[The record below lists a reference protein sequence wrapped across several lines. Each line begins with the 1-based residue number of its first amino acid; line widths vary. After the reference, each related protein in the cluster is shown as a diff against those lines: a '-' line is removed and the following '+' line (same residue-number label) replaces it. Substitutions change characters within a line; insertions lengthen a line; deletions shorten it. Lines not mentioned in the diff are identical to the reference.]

1 MKKLRPLSLLI
12 LVLLSNI
19 VMAQSIR
26 VLPVSTDIIG
36 NNAAEMLYN
45 RLNQAVSLNGM
56 ASTDNSN
63 KFLLIPSVTVMSV
76 EPTTTAPIQYVAE
89 IEISLFLVD
98 NSRKLLISQEILTR
112 KGVADNENS
121 AVLESIKS
129 LKGRDPKLKKLIV
142 NAKNEI
148 IEYYNT
154 ECEKIIET
162 ITAYIEMEMY
172 DEALDELNAIPQTDA
187 DLECYKNSIDILNKI
202 SVEQQTKSNNI
213 IYTCK
218 ILNAHFPQYSNS
230 P

>member
-1 MKKLRPLSLLI
+1 MLI

-76 EPTTTAPIQYVAE
+76 EPTTTAPVQYVAE

-148 IEYYNT
+148 IEYYNA

-162 ITAYIEMEMY
+162 IAAYIEMEMY
-172 DEALDELNAIPQTDA
+172 DEALDELNAIPQLDA
-187 DLECYKNSIDILNKI
+187 ELECYKNSIDILNKI
-202 SVEQQTKSNNI
+202 SVEQQTKSNNNI
-213 IYTCK
+213 KNENPDVSWI
-218 ILNAHFPQYSNS
+218 ND
-230 P
+230 

>member
-1 MKKLRPLSLLI
+1 MKKLRSLSLLI

-19 VMAQSIR
+19 VMAQYIR
-26 VLPVSTDIIG
+26 VLPVSTDNIG
-36 NNAAEMLYN
+36 NNAAEMLHD

-63 KFLLIPSVTVMSV
+63 KFLLIPSVTVTSV
-76 EPTTTAPIQYVAE
+76 EPTTTTPVQYVAE
-89 IEISLFLVD
+89 IEISLSLVD

-112 KGVADNENS
+112 KGVADNES
-121 AVLESIKS
+121 GAVTESIKS

-213 IYTCK
+213 IRNENPDVSW
-218 ILNAHFPQYSNS
+218 IND
-230 P
+230 

>member
-1 MKKLRPLSLLI
+1 MKKLRSLSLLI

-19 VMAQSIR
+19 VMAQYIR
-26 VLPVSTDIIG
+26 VLPVSTDNIG
-36 NNAAEMLYN
+36 NNAAEMLHD

-112 KGVADNENS
+112 KGVADNENG

-148 IEYYNT
+148 IEYYNA

-162 ITAYIEMEMY
+162 IAAYIEMEMY
-172 DEALDELNAIPQTDA
+172 DEALDELNAIPQLDA
-187 DLECYKNSIDILNKI
+187 ELECYKNSIDILNKI
-202 SVEQQTKSNNI
+202 SVEQQTKSNNNI
-213 IYTCK
+213 KNENPDVSWI
-218 ILNAHFPQYSNS
+218 ND
-230 P
+230 

>member
-1 MKKLRPLSLLI
+1 MKKLRSLSLLI

-19 VMAQSIR
+19 VMAQYIR
-26 VLPVSTDIIG
+26 VLPVSTDNIG
-36 NNAAEMLYN
+36 NNAAEMLHD

-63 KFLLIPSVTVMSV
+63 KFLLIPSVTVTSV
-76 EPTTTAPIQYVAE
+76 EPTTTTPVQYVAE
-89 IEISLFLVD
+89 IEISLSLID

-112 KGVADNENS
+112 KGVADNES
-121 AVLESIKS
+121 GAVTESIKS

-172 DEALDELNAIPQTDA
+172 DEALDELNAIPQTDS
-187 DLECYKNSIDILNKI
+187 DLECYKDSMYILNKI

-213 IYTCK
+213 IRNENPDVSW
-218 ILNAHFPQYSNS
+218 IND
-230 P
+230 

>member
-1 MKKLRPLSLLI
+1 MKKLRSLSLLI

-19 VMAQSIR
+19 VMAQYIR
-26 VLPVSTDIIG
+26 VLPVSTDNIG
-36 NNAAEMLYN
+36 NYAAEMLHD

-63 KFLLIPSVTVMSV
+63 KFLLIPSVTVTSV
-76 EPTTTAPIQYVAE
+76 EPTTTTPVQYVAE
-89 IEISLFLVD
+89 IEILLSLVD

-121 AVLESIKS
+121 AVTESIKS

-172 DEALDELNAIPQTDA
+172 DEALDEINAIPQTDA

-213 IYTCK
+213 IRNENPDVSW
-218 ILNAHFPQYSNS
+218 IND
-230 P
+230 

>member
-1 MKKLRPLSLLI
+1 MKKLRSLSLLI

-19 VMAQSIR
+19 VMAQYIR
-26 VLPVSTDIIG
+26 VLPVSTDNIG
-36 NNAAEMLYN
+36 NNAAEMLHD

-63 KFLLIPSVTVMSV
+63 KFLLIPSVTVTSV
-76 EPTTTAPIQYVAE
+76 EPTTTIPVQYVAE
-89 IEISLFLVD
+89 IEISLSLVD

-121 AVLESIKS
+121 AVTESIKS

-213 IYTCK
+213 IRNENPDVSW
-218 ILNAHFPQYSNS
+218 IND
-230 P
+230 

>member
-1 MKKLRPLSLLI
+1 MKKLRSLSLLI

-19 VMAQSIR
+19 VMAQYIR
-26 VLPVSTDIIG
+26 VLPVSTDNIA
-36 NNAAEMLYN
+36 NNAAEMLHD

-63 KFLLIPSVTVMSV
+63 KFLLIPSVTVTSV
-76 EPTTTAPIQYVAE
+76 EPTTTTPVQYVAE
-89 IEISLFLVD
+89 IEISLSLVD

-112 KGVADNENS
+112 KGVADNES
-121 AVLESIKS
+121 GAVTESIKS

-172 DEALDELNAIPQTDA
+172 DEALDEINAIPQTDA

-213 IYTCK
+213 IRNENPDVSW
-218 ILNAHFPQYSNS
+218 IND
-230 P
+230 

>member
-1 MKKLRPLSLLI
+1 MKKLRSLSLLI

-19 VMAQSIR
+19 VMAQYIR
-26 VLPVSTDIIG
+26 VLPVSTDNIG
-36 NNAAEMLYN
+36 NNAAEMLHD

-63 KFLLIPSVTVMSV
+63 KFLLIPSVTVTSV
-76 EPTTTAPIQYVAE
+76 EPTTTTPVQYVAE
-89 IEISLFLVD
+89 IEISLSLVD

-121 AVLESIKS
+121 AVMESIKS

-213 IYTCK
+213 IRNENPDVSW
-218 ILNAHFPQYSNS
+218 IND
-230 P
+230 

>member
-1 MKKLRPLSLLI
+1 MKKLRSLSLLI

-19 VMAQSIR
+19 VMAQYIR
-26 VLPVSTDIIG
+26 VLPVSTDNIG
-36 NNAAEMLYN
+36 NNAAEMLHD

-63 KFLLIPSVTVMSV
+63 KFLLIPSVTVTSV
-76 EPTTTAPIQYVAE
+76 EPTTTTPVQYVAE
-89 IEISLFLVD
+89 IEISLSLVD

-121 AVLESIKS
+121 AVTESIKS

-213 IYTCK
+213 IRNENPDVSW
-218 ILNAHFPQYSNS
+218 IND
-230 P
+230 

>member
-1 MKKLRPLSLLI
+1 MKKLRSLSLLI

-19 VMAQSIR
+19 VMAQYIR
-26 VLPVSTDIIG
+26 VLPVSTDNIG
-36 NNAAEMLYN
+36 NNAAEMLHD

-63 KFLLIPSVTVMSV
+63 KFLLIPSVTVTSV
-76 EPTTTAPIQYVAE
+76 EPTTTTPVQYVAE
-89 IEISLFLVD
+89 IEISLSLVD

-121 AVLESIKS
+121 AVMESIKS

-162 ITAYIEMEMY
+162 INAYIEMEMY

-187 DLECYKNSIDILNKI
+187 DLECYKDSMYILNKI
-202 SVEQQTKSNNI
+202 SVEQQTRSNNI
-213 IYTCK
+213 IRNENPDVSW
-218 ILNAHFPQYSNS
+218 IND
-230 P
+230 

>member
-1 MKKLRPLSLLI
+1 MKKLRSLSLLI

-19 VMAQSIR
+19 VMAQYIR
-26 VLPVSTDIIG
+26 VLPVSTDNIG
-36 NNAAEMLYN
+36 NNAAEMLHD

-63 KFLLIPSVTVMSV
+63 KFLLIPSVTVTSV
-76 EPTTTAPIQYVAE
+76 EPTTTTPVQYVAE
-89 IEISLFLVD
+89 IEISLSLVD

-112 KGVADNENS
+112 KGVADNES
-121 AVLESIKS
+121 GAVTESIKS

-162 ITAYIEMEMY
+162 INAYIEMEMY

-213 IYTCK
+213 IRNENPDVSW
-218 ILNAHFPQYSNS
+218 IND
-230 P
+230 

>member
-76 EPTTTAPIQYVAE
+76 EPTTTAPVQYVAE

-148 IEYYNT
+148 IEYYNA

-162 ITAYIEMEMY
+162 IAAYIEMEMY
-172 DEALDELNAIPQTDA
+172 DEALDELNAIPQLDA
-187 DLECYKNSIDILNKI
+187 ELECYKNSIDILNKI
-202 SVEQQTKSNNI
+202 SVEQQTKSNNNI
-213 IYTCK
+213 KNENPDVSWI
-218 ILNAHFPQYSNS
+218 ND
-230 P
+230 

>member
-1 MKKLRPLSLLI
+1 MKKLRSLSLLV

-19 VMAQSIR
+19 VMAQYIR
-26 VLPVSTDIIG
+26 VLPVSTDNIG
-36 NNAAEMLYN
+36 NNAAEMLHD

-63 KFLLIPSVTVMSV
+63 KFLLIPSVTVTSV
-76 EPTTTAPIQYVAE
+76 EPTTTTPVQYVAE
-89 IEISLFLVD
+89 IEISLSLVD

-112 KGVADNENS
+112 KGVADNES
-121 AVLESIKS
+121 GAVTESIKS

-213 IYTCK
+213 IRNENPDVSW
-218 ILNAHFPQYSNS
+218 IND
-230 P
+230 

>member
-1 MKKLRPLSLLI
+1 MKKLRSLSLLI

-19 VMAQSIR
+19 VMAQYIR
-26 VLPVSTDIIG
+26 VLPVSTDNIG
-36 NNAAEMLYN
+36 NNAAEMLHD

-63 KFLLIPSVTVMSV
+63 KFLLIPSVTVTSV
-76 EPTTTAPIQYVAE
+76 EPTTTTPVQYVAE

-98 NSRKLLISQEILTR
+98 NNRKLLISQEILTR
-112 KGVADNENS
+112 KGVADNES
-121 AVLESIKS
+121 GAVTESIKS

-154 ECEKIIET
+154 ECEEIIET

-172 DEALDELNAIPQTDA
+172 DEALDELNAIPQTDS

-213 IYTCK
+213 IRNENPDVSW
-218 ILNAHFPQYSNS
+218 IND
-230 P
+230 

>member
-1 MKKLRPLSLLI
+1 MKKLRPLSLLV

-19 VMAQSIR
+19 VMAQYIR
-26 VLPVSTDIIG
+26 VLPVSTDNIG
-36 NNAAEMLYN
+36 NNAAEMLHD

-63 KFLLIPSVTVMSV
+63 KFLLIPSVTVTSV
-76 EPTTTAPIQYVAE
+76 EPTTTTPVQYVAE
-89 IEISLFLVD
+89 IEISLSLVD

-112 KGVADNENS
+112 KGVADNES
-121 AVLESIKS
+121 GAVTESIKS

-213 IYTCK
+213 IRNENPDVSW
-218 ILNAHFPQYSNS
+218 IND
-230 P
+230 

>member
-76 EPTTTAPIQYVAE
+76 EPTTTAPVQYVAE

-121 AVLESIKS
+121 AVMESIKS

-162 ITAYIEMEMY
+162 IAAYIEMEMY
-172 DEALDELNAIPQTDA
+172 DEALDELNAIPQIDA
-187 DLECYKNSIDILNKI
+187 ELECYKNSIDILNKI
-202 SVEQQTKSNNI
+202 SVEQQTKSNNNI
-213 IYTCK
+213 KNENPDVSWI
-218 ILNAHFPQYSNS
+218 ND
-230 P
+230 

>member
-1 MKKLRPLSLLI
+1 MKKLRSLSLLI

-19 VMAQSIR
+19 VMAQYIR
-26 VLPVSTDIIG
+26 VLPVSTDNIG
-36 NNAAEMLYN
+36 NNVAEMLHD

-63 KFLLIPSVTVMSV
+63 KFLLIPSVTVTSV
-76 EPTTTAPIQYVAE
+76 EPTTTTPVQYVAE

-112 KGVADNENS
+112 KGVADNES
-121 AVLESIKS
+121 GAVTESIKS

-162 ITAYIEMEMY
+162 ITAYIEMDMY
-172 DEALDELNAIPQTDA
+172 DEALDEINAIPQTDS

-213 IYTCK
+213 IRNENPDVSW
-218 ILNAHFPQYSNS
+218 IND
-230 P
+230 

>member
-121 AVLESIKS
+121 AVMESIKS

-162 ITAYIEMEMY
+162 IAAYIEMEMY

-213 IYTCK
+213 IRNENPDVSW
-218 ILNAHFPQYSNS
+218 IND
-230 P
+230 

>member
-1 MKKLRPLSLLI
+1 MKKLRSLSLLVF
-12 LVLLSNI
+12 VLLSNI
-19 VMAQSIR
+19 VMAQYIR
-26 VLPVSTDIIG
+26 VLPVSTDNIG
-36 NNAAEMLYN
+36 NNAAEMLHD

-63 KFLLIPSVTVMSV
+63 KFLLIPSVTVTSV
-76 EPTTTAPIQYVAE
+76 EPTTTTPVQYVAE
-89 IEISLFLVD
+89 IEISLSLVD

-121 AVLESIKS
+121 AVTESIKS

-213 IYTCK
+213 IRNENPDVSW
-218 ILNAHFPQYSNS
+218 IND
-230 P
+230 

>member
-1 MKKLRPLSLLI
+1 
-12 LVLLSNI
+12 
-19 VMAQSIR
+19 MAQYIR
-26 VLPVSTDIIG
+26 VLPVSTDNIG
-36 NNAAEMLYN
+36 NNAAEMLHD

-63 KFLLIPSVTVMSV
+63 KFLLIPSVTVTSV
-76 EPTTTAPIQYVAE
+76 EPTTTIPVQYVAE
-89 IEISLFLVD
+89 IEISLSLVD

-121 AVLESIKS
+121 AVTESIKS

-213 IYTCK
+213 IRNENPDVSW
-218 ILNAHFPQYSNS
+218 IND
-230 P
+230 

>member
-1 MKKLRPLSLLI
+1 MKKLRSLSLLVF
-12 LVLLSNI
+12 VLLSNI
-19 VMAQSIR
+19 VMAQYIR
-26 VLPVSTDIIG
+26 VLPVSTDNIG
-36 NNAAEMLYN
+36 NNAAEMLHD

-63 KFLLIPSVTVMSV
+63 KFLLIPSVTVTSV
-76 EPTTTAPIQYVAE
+76 EPTTTTPVQYVAE
-89 IEISLFLVD
+89 IEISLSLVD

-121 AVLESIKS
+121 AVMESIKS

-162 ITAYIEMEMY
+162 INAYIEMEMY

-187 DLECYKNSIDILNKI
+187 DLECYKDSMYILNKI
-202 SVEQQTKSNNI
+202 SVEQQTRSNNI
-213 IYTCK
+213 IRNENPDVSW
-218 ILNAHFPQYSNS
+218 IND
-230 P
+230 

>member
-76 EPTTTAPIQYVAE
+76 EPTTTVPIQYVAE

-121 AVLESIKS
+121 AVMESIKS

-148 IEYYNT
+148 IEYYNA

-162 ITAYIEMEMY
+162 IAAYIEMEMY
-172 DEALDELNAIPQTDA
+172 DEALDELNAIPQLDA
-187 DLECYKNSIDILNKI
+187 ELECYKNSIDILNKI
-202 SVEQQTKSNNI
+202 SVEQQTKSNNNI
-213 IYTCK
+213 KNENPDVSWI
-218 ILNAHFPQYSNS
+218 ND
-230 P
+230 

>member
-121 AVLESIKS
+121 AVMESIKS

-162 ITAYIEMEMY
+162 IATYIEMEMY
-172 DEALDELNAIPQTDA
+172 DEALDELNAIPQIDA
-187 DLECYKNSIDILNKI
+187 ELECYKNSIDILNKI
-202 SVEQQTKSNNI
+202 SVEQQTKSNNNI
-213 IYTCK
+213 KNENPDVSWI
-218 ILNAHFPQYSNS
+218 ND
-230 P
+230 

>member
-1 MKKLRPLSLLI
+1 MKKLRSLSLLI

-19 VMAQSIR
+19 VMAQYIR
-26 VLPVSTDIIG
+26 VLPVSTDNIG
-36 NNAAEMLYN
+36 NNAAEMLHD

-63 KFLLIPSVTVMSV
+63 KFLLIPSVTVTSV
-76 EPTTTAPIQYVAE
+76 EPTTTTPVQYVAE
-89 IEISLFLVD
+89 IEISLSLVD

-112 KGVADNENS
+112 KGVADNGNS
-121 AVLESIKS
+121 AVTESIKS

-202 SVEQQTKSNNI
+202 SVEQQTRSNNI
-213 IYTCK
+213 IRNENPDVSW
-218 ILNAHFPQYSNS
+218 IND
-230 P
+230 